1 MPSARS
7 GAGERRGPLQSRHLR
22 HEKAPAAPTMGQALN
37 TPVDVE
43 EPSKELKDA
52 AKKSV
57 AAAPTMGE
65 ACIHRSI
72 RDHRRRNC
80 HDRG

>member
-57 AAAPTMGE
+57 AAAPTMG
-65 ACIHRSI
+65 RSLHTPV
-72 RDHRRRNC
+72 DK
-80 HDRG
+80 GSPPS

>member
-1 MPSARS
+1 
-7 GAGERRGPLQSRHLR
+7 
-22 HEKAPAAPTMGQALN
+22 MGQALN

-57 AAAPTMGE
+57 AAAPTMG
-65 ACIHRSI
+65 RSLHMPV
-72 RDHRRRNC
+72 DK
-80 HDRG
+80 GSPPS

>member
-22 HEKAPAAPTMGQALN
+22 HEKAPAAPTMVN

-57 AAAPTMGE
+57 AAAPTMG
-65 ACIHRSI
+65 RSLHTPV
-72 RDHRRRNC
+72 DK
-80 HDRG
+80 GSPPS

>member
-1 MPSARS
+1 
-7 GAGERRGPLQSRHLR
+7 
-22 HEKAPAAPTMGQALN
+22 MGQALN

-65 ACIHRSI
+65 ACIHWSI
-72 RDHRRRNC
+72 WDHRRRNC

>member
-1 MPSARS
+1 
-7 GAGERRGPLQSRHLR
+7 
-22 HEKAPAAPTMGQALN
+22 MGQALN

-65 ACIHRSI
+65 ACIRRSI